1 MTDNIKYHF
10 FKRLK
15 NKYRLVILNDGTFEE
30 RVSLKITP
38 FFIVLLIF
46 FLGFFLIFLSFL
58 LFSFTPL
65 NEYIPGITNAET
77 QKNLIELA
85 VDVDSLRMHTDE
97 KDLYLKNLKTILS
110 GGVVKNNFEREKNK
124 IIEKDNSLDI
134 SKEDSLFRLKVEEKS
149 NGDYVSL
156 TSEPDVYFLNPV
168 SGTLIDGY
176 NIENKH
182 FGVDLVCKE
191 NAIIC
196 SVSEGVIVTSDWT
209 KETGF
214 VIAIQHPRGFL
225 SFYKHN
231 SVLLKD
237 VGEYVKGGDPIAIV
251 GNSGE
256 LTSGPHLHFELWKN
270 GQSVNPENYISF

>member
-1 MTDNIKYHF
+1 MTDNIKYLF
-10 FKRLK
+10 LRRLK

-38 FFIVLLIF
+38 IKIILITFILSLLLIF
-46 FLGFFLIFLSFL
+46 LTLL

-65 NEYIPGITNAET
+65 KEYIPGKTNAET
-77 QKNLIELA
+77 QKNLIKLA
-85 VDVDSLRMHTDE
+85 VDVDSIRTHTE
-97 KDLYLKNLKTILS
+97 ERDLYLKHLKTILN
-110 GGVVKNNFEREKNK
+110 GGVVKTDFRREESRVIEKN
-124 IIEKDNSLDI
+124 NNLNI
-134 SKEDSLFRLKVEEKS
+134 SKEDSLFRLRVEEKS
-149 NGDYVSL
+149 NGDYISL
-156 TSEPDVYFLNPV
+156 SSEPNIYFINPV

-182 FGVDLVCKE
+182 LGVDLVCKE

-196 SVSEGVIVTSDWT
+196 SVSEGVVVTSDWT

-214 VIAIQHPRGFL
+214 VIAVQHPRGFL

-231 SVLLKD
+231 SMLLKE
-237 VGEYVKGGDPIAIV
+237 VGEYVQGGDPIAIV

-256 LTSGPHLHFELWKN
+256 FTSGPHLHFELWKN
-270 GQSVNPENYISF
+270 GQSLDPENYISF

>member
-1 MTDNIKYHF
+1 MTDNIKYLF
-10 FKRLK
+10 LRRLK

-38 FFIVLLIF
+38 IKIVLITFILSLLLV
-46 FLGFFLIFLSFL
+46 FLTLL

-65 NEYIPGITNAET
+65 KEYIPGKTNAET
-77 QKNLIELA
+77 QKNLIKLA
-85 VDVDSLRMHTDE
+85 VDVDSIRTHTE
-97 KDLYLKNLKTILS
+97 ERDLYLKHLKTILN
-110 GGVVKNNFEREKNK
+110 GGVVKTDFRREESMIVEKN
-124 IIEKDNSLDI
+124 NNLNI
-134 SKEDSLFRLKVEEKS
+134 SKEDSLFRLRVEEKS
-149 NGDYVSL
+149 NGDYISL
-156 TSEPDVYFLNPV
+156 SSEPNIYFINPV

-182 FGVDLVCKE
+182 LGVDLVCKE

-196 SVSEGVIVTSDWT
+196 SVSEGVVVTSDWT

-214 VIAIQHPRGFL
+214 VIAVQHPRGFL

-231 SVLLKD
+231 SVLLKE
-237 VGEYVKGGDPIAIV
+237 VGEYVRGGDPIAIV

-256 LTSGPHLHFELWKN
+256 FTSGPHLHFELWKN
-270 GQSVNPENYISF
+270 GQSLDPENYISF

>member
-1 MTDNIKYHF
+1 MTDNIKYLF
-10 FKRLK
+10 FRKLK

-38 FFIVLLIF
+38 FKVVLITFVLSLLLIF
-46 FLGFFLIFLSFL
+46 LTLL

-65 NEYIPGITNAET
+65 NEYIPGKTNAET
-77 QKNLIELA
+77 QKSLIKIA
-85 VDVDSLRMHTDE
+85 IDVDSIRAHTEE
-97 KDLYLKNLKTILS
+97 KDLYLKHLKTILS
-110 GGVVKNNFEREKNK
+110 GEVVETNFQREESGVVEKNN
-124 IIEKDNSLDI
+124 SLNT
-134 SKEDSLFRLKVEEKS
+134 SKEDSLFRLRVEEKS
-149 NGDYVSL
+149 NGDYISL
-156 TSEPDVYFLNPV
+156 SSEPNIYFINPV
-168 SGTLIDGY
+168 SGTIVDGY
-176 NIENKH
+176 NMESKH
-182 FGVDLVCKE
+182 LGVDLVCKE

-214 VIAIQHPRGFL
+214 VIGVQHSRGFL

-237 VGEYVKGGDPIAIV
+237 VGEHVKGGDPIAIV

-256 LTSGPHLHFELWKN
+256 FTSGPHLHFELWKN

>member
-1 MTDNIKYHF
+1 MTDNIKYLF
-10 FKRLK
+10 LRRLK

-38 FFIVLLIF
+38 IKIVLITFILSLLLV
-46 FLGFFLIFLSFL
+46 FLTLL

-65 NEYIPGITNAET
+65 KEYIPGKTNAET
-77 QKNLIELA
+77 QKNLIKLA
-85 VDVDSLRMHTDE
+85 VDVDSIRTHTE
-97 KDLYLKNLKTILS
+97 ERDLYLKHLKTILN
-110 GGVVKNNFEREKNK
+110 GGVVKTDFRREESMIVEKN
-124 IIEKDNSLDI
+124 NNLNI
-134 SKEDSLFRLKVEEKS
+134 SKEDSLFRLRVEEKS
-149 NGDYVSL
+149 NGDYISL
-156 TSEPDVYFLNPV
+156 SSEPNIYFINPV

-182 FGVDLVCKE
+182 LGVDLVCKE

-196 SVSEGVIVTSDWT
+196 SVSEGVVVTSDWT

-214 VIAIQHPRGFL
+214 VIAVQHPKGFL

-231 SVLLKD
+231 SVLLKE
-237 VGEYVKGGDPIAIV
+237 VGEYVRGGDPIAIV

-256 LTSGPHLHFELWKN
+256 FTSGPHLHFELWKN
-270 GQSVNPENYISF
+270 GQSLDPENYISF

>member
-1 MTDNIKYHF
+1 MTDNIKYLF
-10 FKRLK
+10 LRRLK

-38 FFIVLLIF
+38 IKIVLITFILSLLLV
-46 FLGFFLIFLSFL
+46 FLTLL

-65 NEYIPGITNAET
+65 KEYIPGKTNAET
-77 QKNLIELA
+77 QKNLIKLA
-85 VDVDSLRMHTDE
+85 VDVDSIRTHTE
-97 KDLYLKNLKTILS
+97 ERDLYLKHLKTILN
-110 GGVVKNNFEREKNK
+110 GGVVKTDFRREESMIVEKN
-124 IIEKDNSLDI
+124 NNLNI
-134 SKEDSLFRLKVEEKS
+134 SKEDSLFRLRVEEKS
-149 NGDYVSL
+149 NGDYISL
-156 TSEPDVYFLNPV
+156 SSEPNIYFINPV

-182 FGVDLVCKE
+182 LGVDLVCKE

-196 SVSEGVIVTSDWT
+196 SVSEGVVVTSDWT

-214 VIAIQHPRGFL
+214 VIAVQHPRGFL

-231 SVLLKD
+231 SVLLKE
-237 VGEYVKGGDPIAIV
+237 VGEYVQGGDPIAIV

-256 LTSGPHLHFELWKN
+256 FTSGPHLHFELWKN
-270 GQSVNPENYISF
+270 GQSLDPENYISF